1 MIVASSFLPR
11 MLRTRT
17 RTIFANGSVL
27 GAVIA
32 PAASTF
38 SPQAT
43 IDVTACNGSLTFTR
57 GKRSR
62 AGGEMQQKQKIVN
75 MLSLI
80 SPRRKQPRRIK
91 MSYEDLLRHRTVH
104 RAWQLVV
111 RTKREERRLELQK
124 QYYKMKHACDELR
137 KASHV
142 LYESAMEKLSPI
154 RFPMEYRIP
163 TLTPPRR
170 IWDATWKPPAEEK
183 KRRRTV

>member
-1 MIVASSFLPR
+1 MILANSFLPR

-17 RTIFANGSVL
+17 RTLFANGSVL
-27 GAVIA
+27 GAANA
-32 PAASTF
+32 PVASIF
-38 SPQAT
+38 SPQA
-43 IDVTACNGSLTFTR
+43 ILDVMTYNGSLTLSR

-62 AGGEMQQKQKIVN
+62 AGGELQQKHKIVN

-91 MSYEDLLRHRTVH
+91 LSYEDLLRHRTVH
-104 RAWQLVV
+104 RAWQLIV
-111 RTKREERRLELQK
+111 RTKRAERGLELQK

-137 KASHV
+137 KTSHV
-142 LYESAMEKLSPI
+142 LYESAMEKPSPI
-154 RFPMEYRIP
+154 RFPLEYRIP